1 MNCRL
6 DLLLCRKPLPCR
18 RESAN
23 VNQPR
28 HLHDLHARVSF
39 LRPLTRT
46 EPWSTQYSPP
56 DAAQQLTRPCENSRR
71 KEPSAGEFEHLAFSE
86 TKGTAMARN
95 EKESSAHA
103 RASTTLVQGAFHLS
117 RHRSVLSGTER
128 SGVKSKERFLHGE
141 RPSTAAPPR
150 PAAPPGGR
158 LPPCPPPPTAP

>member
-23 VNQPR
+23 VNHPR

-71 KEPSAGEFEHLAFSE
+71 KEPSAGEFEHLAFSDN
-86 TKGTAMARN
+86 KGTDMARDGI
-95 EKESSAHA
+95 ESSAHERA
-103 RASTTLVQGAFHLS
+103 RNTLLRGALDLS
-117 RHRSVLSGTER
+117 RH
-128 SGVKSKERFLHGE
+128 
-141 RPSTAAPPR
+141 
-150 PAAPPGGR
+150 GR
-158 LPPCPPPPTAP
+158 